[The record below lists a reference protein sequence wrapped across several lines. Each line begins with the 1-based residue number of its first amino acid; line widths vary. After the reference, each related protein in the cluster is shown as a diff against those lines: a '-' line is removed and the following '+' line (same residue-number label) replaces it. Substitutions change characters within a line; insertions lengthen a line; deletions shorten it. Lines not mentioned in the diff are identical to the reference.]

1 MAGTPLTADDGAR
14 VAGLY
19 GARADGARE
28 RRHDRFWRDARRR
41 RLLALA
47 DVLVA
52 AGIGA
57 ILAPSSGFPWS
68 LVVVP
73 GWVVVAKL
81 LGLYDLDQRSIRH
94 LTIDELPSLAVWTA
108 IGIAALATM
117 GSLGAGSEVSFGAAV
132 IAWPLA
138 TAAAGFARSTARWV
152 WRRVTPP
159 ERTAVLGEGALATAA
174 GRKLEIF
181 GDMHLELVAG
191 APLYG
196 PALADREHLREY
208 LQEAVAGLDRVIVA
222 AVQPDP
228 EMISALA
235 WVCRQEQVKLN
246 VVSPLRGPA
255 GAAPRLSE
263 VADLPILEY
272 DTRDVPRSTVLL
284 KRAFDLVF
292 ATASLLVLLP
302 LYPLVAL
309 VIRLDSPG
317 PTLFRQLRAGH
328 DGKPFTIIKLRTM
341 TNGADAALGDVVEIE
356 RLLEP
361 VFKLRQD
368 PRVTRV
374 GRFLR
379 RFSLD
384 ELPQLIN
391 VLRGEMSIVGP
402 RPEQIDLVERY
413 SPEHRLRLGV
423 KPGMTG
429 PMQVSGR
436 GELTFSERLAVELD
450 YVENISMA
458 RDLSILLQTIPAV
471 IRGTGAY

>member
-1 MAGTPLTADDGAR
+1 M
-14 VAGLY
+14 
-19 GARADGARE
+19 
-28 RRHDRFWRDARRR
+28 
-41 RLLALA
+41 LAVA

-52 AGIGA
+52 AEITS
-57 ILAPSSGFPWS
+57 ILAPGDGFPWTF
-68 LVVVP
+68 LVVP

-108 IGIAALATM
+108 IGITSLA
-117 GSLGAGSEVSFGAAV
+117 GLGAVGAGSEISFGAGAL
-132 IAWPLA
+132 AWPLA
-138 TAAAGFARSTARWV
+138 TVVAAFSRGIARWV

-181 GDMHLELVAG
+181 SDMHLELVQR

-196 PALADREHLREY
+196 PALSDRQHLEEY
-208 LQEAVAGLDRVIVA
+208 LQESVAGLDRVIVA
-222 AVQPDP
+222 SVQPDLDL
-228 EMISALA
+228 ITALT

-246 VVSPLRGPA
+246 VVAPLRGHA

-292 ATASLLVLLP
+292 ATAALFVLLP

-309 VIRLDSPG
+309 LIRIDSPG
-317 PTLFRQLRAGH
+317 PTMFRQLRAGR
-328 DGKPFTIIKLRTM
+328 DGAPFTILKLRTM
-341 TNGADAALGDVVEIE
+341 TKGADEALADVVEIE

-361 VFKLRQD
+361 VFKLRED

-384 ELPQLIN
+384 ELPQIVN

-413 SPEHRLRLGV
+413 SPEHRQRLGV

-429 PMQVSGR
+429 PMQIAGR

-450 YVENISMA
+450 YVENISLA
-458 RDLSILLQTIPAV
+458 RDLSILVQTVPAV